1 MSRERT
7 LASIRSALGRTADS
21 AVPPPPAIRLR
32 HGSSTPAARAVQFK
46 TALEALGGKVAMVP
60 TPADARTCVE
70 SILSGRRAA
79 ASGAAILKSAGILTL
94 ARVRADI
101 SREACIAADVGISSA
116 DFALADTGS
125 LVILSES
132 RESRLISLLPPCH
145 VAVIDRAA
153 ILENLDEL
161 FVKLPHPTAQ
171 SSSMVLITGPSRT
184 ADIEM
189 RLVRGVH
196 GPGEIH
202 VIIVEDVT
210 SIGSGASE
218 EI

>member
-7 LASIRSALGRTADS
+7 MASIRAALGRTADS
-21 AVPPPPAIRLR
+21 AVPPAPAIRLP
-32 HGSSTPAARAVQFK
+32 HGSSASAARAVQFK
-46 TALEALGGKVAMVP
+46 AALEALGGKVTIVP
-60 TPADARTCVE
+60 TPAHAGACVE

-79 ASGAAILKSAGILTL
+79 ASGAALLRASGILNL
-94 ARVRADI
+94 SGVRADI
-101 SREACIAADVGISSA
+101 SREACIAADAGISSA

-161 FVKLPHPTAQ
+161 FLELPHPAAQ

-202 VIIVEDVT
+202 VIIIEDVT

>member
-7 LASIRSALGRTADS
+7 LASIRAALGRS
-21 AVPPPPAIRLR
+21 AEAPVPGPPAVRLR
-32 HGSSTPAARAVQFK
+32 HGSSTPAQRALQFK
-46 TALEALGGKVAMVP
+46 TALEALGGNVTIVP
-60 TPADARTCVE
+60 TPADVRACLE
-70 SILSGRRAA
+70 SILCGRKAA
-79 ASGAAILKSAGILTL
+79 ASSAAILKTSGVLTL
-94 ARVRADI
+94 VGVRADI
-101 SREACIAADVGISSA
+101 SREACIAAQVGISSA

-125 LVILSES
+125 LVVLSES

-145 VAVIDRAA
+145 VAVINRAS

-161 FVKLPHPTAQ
+161 FLKLPNPAAQ
-171 SSSMVLITGPSRT
+171 SSSMVLTTGPSRT

-196 GPGEIH
+196 GPGELH

-210 SIGSGASE
+210 AIGSDASE